1 MKKLIVAIAA
11 AGLVA
16 GALADDEIDLSE
28 VKSDIT
34 IADGTTLTG
43 TLSGNHKLSIAAGAT
58 VTLES
63 AIIQGENNSSCK
75 WAGLT
80 CLGDATIRLSEWNYV
95 TGFSSEYPGIYVP
108 PGFTLTIKTLDDDDD
123 AVGLLLA
130 ESNGWGA
137 GIGGGTD
144 IACGHIVIESG
155 YVFATGGS
163 NCAGIGGGNGSN
175 GSTRCGKITIN
186 GGTVYARGGQYAAGI
201 GGGSSCISMS
211 ISINSG
217 VKEVNAKSGANHN
230 VPIGPGYNGSGAKLT
245 LSGVNIYDYGE
256 SRIICGADMADYR
269 TYNDGKI
276 TWTYRV
282 VDGEAELFNRGYS
295 VIPAG
300 TSGEVTVPSAFGDYK
315 VTSVGVGAF
324 SGCSRL
330 TKVTLPEKLPYP
342 LMPWA
347 FENCSA
353 LKSVSM
359 NDTPYIEAMIYYEY
373 YRSVFGGCPDDL
385 VVSSEMMI
393 DIDDDEI
400 SVTARMI
407 GGTTLMQYAM
417 VEGRYLDELLAFGL
431 DNGAVL
437 FAYRDNTPPYMPHSG
452 SIDIPADIDGFPV
465 LMVGEITSSIPVTRL
480 TIPESVIEISDGSL
494 ENLDGL
500 TEIVVAEGNKRL
512 SARDGMLFSKD
523 MKNLIGVAR
532 GLTSVTVPGSVEEID
547 SNAFDGCG
555 RLERVTLQDGIKTI
569 EEGCFEDCHSLRQVD
584 IPDSV
589 TSIGRGAFLHCSD
602 SLFDKTTIPGAL
614 LVDGWAVGYTDSLSG
629 KLNLAG
635 VRGIAESAF
644 ENCENITGVTLPNG
658 VKHIADYAFFSCSS
672 LTEVNIP
679 GSVISIGDG
688 AFMHCNGALF
698 DKTTVP
704 GALIVDGW
712 AVGYTESLSGKLNLT
727 GVRGIADRAFAGCD
741 RLTGVTIPAGV
752 TSIGGGAFDGCYS
765 LTSVTIPASVTSIGD
780 YAFRICSGL
789 KSVTIPEGVTSIG
802 DGAFE
807 YCSSLTSVTIPSSVT
822 SIGDSVFSDCDSL
835 SSVTIP
841 NSVTSIGEDA
851 FSDCDSL
858 TSVTI
863 PNSVTS
869 IGEEAFSDCSSLTSV
884 TIPASVTSIG
894 NFAFAGCESLTSV
907 LLPKRFEG
915 NLSEYVFYG
924 CPEGLKIT
932 YGGGSCKVTF
942 GKNGGTGG
950 DDYVT
955 ATYGKAMPTP
965 RTAPKKSGYTFDGYW
980 DTTKSGGK
988 QYYDANMKSVRNW
1001 DKTSN
1006 TTLWA
1011 KWDKIVTCKVT
1022 FGKNGGTGGDDYV
1035 TATYGKAM
1043 PTPRTAPK
1051 KSGYVFDG
1059 YWDTTKA
1066 GGKQYYDANMKS
1078 VRNWDQKSAATLW
1091 AKWIKSGVSCKVT
1104 FMKNGG
1110 TGGDNY
1116 VTATSG
1122 KAMPTPRTAPKLS
1135 GWTFAGY
1142 WDTTA
1147 VDANGN
1153 PKGKQYYDAN
1163 MKSVNLWDKTSPAT
1177 LYAKWTVKV
1186 TLGKNGG
1193 TGGDSYVTVTKGQ
1206 PFPKRTMPTRSGYT
1220 FGGYFVSSSKKTGQ
1234 CYNADGTGTSTMKWT
1249 TGGTPTIWA
1258 LWTKGESDSE
1268 TLAVAPVT
1276 TCATVVSVK
1285 ESEEAPAAAGLYY
1298 GVLSDGSGTY
1308 SLMLDEY
1315 VDGEDRTAS
1324 LCIVTEDGLQSFE
1337 CTVWEADGVLT
1348 LVAEDG
1354 SVWLVD
1360 LVEREYHL
1368 KPLG

>member
-1 MKKLIVAIAA
+1 MKKNVSL
-11 AGLVA
+11 LVKILA
-16 GALADDEIDLSE
+16 TLSAVVCLASGALADDEIDLSE

-43 TLSGNHKLSIAAGAT
+43 TLNGNYKLSIAAGAT
-58 VTLES
+58 VTLYQ
-63 AIIQGENNSSCK
+63 AVIRGENNSSCK

-80 CLGDATIRLSEWNYV
+80 CLGNATICLSAINSV

-108 PGFTLTIKTLDDDDD
+108 PGSTLTIKTLDDDDGFD
-123 AVGLLLA
+123 GHLVA

-155 YVFATGGS
+155 SVFATGGS

-186 GGTVYARGGQYAAGI
+186 GGTVFAKGGQYAAGI

-217 VKEVNAKSGANHN
+217 VREVNAKSGANHN
-230 VPIGPGYNGSGAKLT
+230 VPIGKGYNGSGASVT
-245 LSGVNIYDYGE
+245 LSGVNSYDYGE

-269 TYNDGKI
+269 TYNDGKL
-276 TWTYRV
+276 TWTYRA
-282 VDGEAELFNRGYS
+282 VDGEAELYNRGYS

-315 VTSVGVGAF
+315 VTKVGVGAF

-330 TKVTLPEKLPYP
+330 TKVTLPEKLPSP

-353 LKSVSM
+353 LKSISM
-359 NDTPYIEAMIYYEY
+359 NDTPYIEAMAYYEY
-373 YRSVFGGCPDDL
+373 YRSVFVGCPDDL

-400 SVTARMI
+400 PVTTRMI
-407 GGTTLMQYAM
+407 GGTTFMQYAM
-417 VEGRYLDELLAFGL
+417 VEGQYLGELQVVGL
-431 DNGAVL
+431 DKGAAI
-437 FAYRDNTPPYMPHSG
+437 FAYMDNTPPYMPHSG

-480 TIPESVIEISDGSL
+480 TIPESVVFVDDGL
-494 ENLDGL
+494 IANLDGL

-523 MKNLIGVAR
+523 MRTLVGVAR
-532 GLTSVTVPGSVEEID
+532 GLMSVTVPGSVEEID

-555 RLERVTLQDGIKTI
+555 RLERVTLLDGIKTI
-569 EEGCFEDCHSLRQVD
+569 EKGCFEDCHSLRQVD

-602 SLFDKTTIPGAL
+602 SLFDKTTVPGVL

-635 VRGIAESAF
+635 VRGIAEDAF
-644 ENCENITGVTLPNG
+644 KGCYRITGVTFPNG
-658 VKHIADYAFFSCSS
+658 VKYIGDYAFISCSS

-679 GSVISIGDG
+679 GSVISIGEG

-727 GVRGIADRAFAGCD
+727 GVRGIADRAFGDCA

-752 TSIGGGAFDGCYS
+752 TSIGGGAFEGCYS

-789 KSVTIPEGVTSIG
+789 KSVTIPASVTSIG
-802 DGAFE
+802 GGAFE
-807 YCSSLTSVTIPSSVT
+807 GCSSLTSVTIPASVT
-822 SIGDSVFSDCDSL
+822 SIGDSVFEDCDSL

-841 NSVTSIGEDA
+841 ASVTSIGEDA

-869 IGEEAFSDCSSLTSV
+869 IGNYAFSGCSALTSV

-894 NFAFAGCESLTSV
+894 YFAFAGCESLTSV
-907 LLPKRFEG
+907 ILPKRFEG

-924 CPEGLKIT
+924 CPKGLKIT
-932 YGGGSCKVTF
+932 YSDKYVYTVRYRKYDGSGETASEDFECGKTYTLAWLGSELGWSRPGYEFCGWVPWNPDTKPRLCKYDNGQPVKDLAMAGETIDLWAGWKSSSSYRVCFHRCAGPDDLTKMNQVILRNKEDSLAWMDSMIGWKREGYTF
-942 GKNGGTGG
+942 AGWDESDKASTVKYANGAKVKNLAMNGGTKHLYAVWRAK
-950 DDYVT
+950 DDHKYPYSVKFYKYDGSGETCTQSFKAGTVQNLAWLDSQLGWSRPGYEFVGWVPWNPDTKPRLCKYVNGQKVVDL
-955 ATYGKAMPTP
+955 AS
-965 RTAPKKSGYTFDGYW
+965 KSGEVVSLYPAW
-980 DTTKSGGK
+980 KSSSS
-988 QYYDANMKSVRNW
+988 YRVCFNRN
-1001 DKTSN
+1001 D
-1006 TTLWA
+1006 
-1011 KWDKIVTCKVT
+1011 
-1022 FGKNGGTGGDDYV
+1022 GTGVKMNQVILRNKEDTLAWMDSQIGW
-1035 TATYGKAM
+1035 K
-1043 PTPRTAPK
+1043 RE
-1051 KSGYVFDG
+1051 GYVFKG
-1059 YWDTTKA
+1059 WAESASGAVKY
-1066 GGKQYYDANMKS
+1066 ANG
-1078 VRNWDQKSAATLW
+1078 
-1091 AKWIKSGVSCKVT
+1091 AKV
-1104 FMKNGG
+1104 KNLAMDGG
-1110 TGGDNY
+1110 T
-1116 VTATSG
+1116 
-1122 KAMPTPRTAPKLS
+1122 KH
-1135 GWTFAGY
+1135 
-1142 WDTTA
+1142 
-1147 VDANGN
+1147 
-1153 PKGKQYYDAN
+1153 
-1163 MKSVNLWDKTSPAT
+1163 
-1177 LYAKWTVKV
+1177 LYAIWR
-1186 TLGKNGG
+1186 L
-1193 TGGDSYVTVTKGQ
+1193 
-1206 PFPKRTMPTRSGYT
+1206 
-1220 FGGYFVSSSKKTGQ
+1220 
-1234 CYNADGTGTSTMKWT
+1234 AD
-1249 TGGTPTIWA
+1249 
-1258 LWTKGESDSE
+1258 
-1268 TLAVAPVT
+1268 
-1276 TCATVVSVK
+1276 
-1285 ESEEAPAAAGLYY
+1285 
-1298 GVLSDGSGTY
+1298 
-1308 SLMLDEY
+1308 
-1315 VDGEDRTAS
+1315 
-1324 LCIVTEDGLQSFE
+1324 
-1337 CTVWEADGVLT
+1337 
-1348 LVAEDG
+1348 
-1354 SVWLVD
+1354 
-1360 LVEREYHL
+1360 
-1368 KPLG
+1368 